1 MGKQA
6 EFFHAKRHRYDVP
19 KDGERPSGF
28 VRDNRKAVARAVLH
42 DATTLKHLAKGDAMS
57 NHTPTLVSPISA
69 LRHRLNMT
77 QEEFA
82 HAIGVTVSTVNRWEN
97 GHIEPSRLARKAI
110 DGLAAQAHVASMDP
124 PPAELAAAISAEPM
138 AK

>member
-1 MGKQA
+1 
-6 EFFHAKRHRYDVP
+6 
-19 KDGERPSGF
+19 
-28 VRDNRKAVARAVLH
+28 
-42 DATTLKHLAKGDAMS
+42 
-57 NHTPTLVSPISA
+57 
-69 LRHRLNMT
+69 MT

-110 DGLAAQAHVASMDP
+110 DGLAAQAHVASMDS